1 MSQAAAPPAA
11 AAIADVRARV
21 LEVVRALAEELG
33 GPRAAGAVAPSASL
47 EREVGLGS
55 LERVELL
62 LRLEKAF
69 GRALDDR
76 VLQAETAEHLARI
89 ILEGGGA
96 EPAERAAA
104 EREQALGEATA
115 AEAV

>member
-1 MSQAAAPPAA
+1 MADATATALRP
-11 AAIADVRARV
+11 ADVQARV
-21 LEVVRALAEELG
+21 MDTVRALAEELG
-33 GPRAAGAVAPSASL
+33 GERAAGAVAPSASL

-76 VLQAETAEHLARI
+76 VLQADTAEHLARI

-104 EREQALGEATA
+104 ERGQALGEATA
-115 AEAV
+115 AEAVA